1 MVLVGAQ
8 VDFPPKAYA
17 AQVNGKMLET
27 TGNGYAY
34 YFDGTSLHIC
44 SGVKDCQKIK

>member
-34 YFDGTSLHIC
+34 YFDGSSLHIC